1 MKKKALQTGFGGVYD
16 KGENLF
22 AAQWSMDSNV
32 RKKNI
37 YQIYLFFDELDIK
50 SMLTF

>member
-32 RKKNI
+32 RKKKHISN
-37 YQIYLFFDELDIK
+37 LFIF
-50 SMLTF
+50 